1 MERLFGILVTSVVTA
16 VICAASLPSWAA
28 ELALT
33 VSVPSVNAEGGTTH
47 NNLRLGVRAGATNGF
62 DVGQDLDVYS
72 STVLTASVSHL
83 SYPPGHQSLWWD
95 FRSEQLPQEWNLV
108 VASDQSAPITLEW
121 TTPVTVVSQCASVI
135 WTLRDAL
142 ANQTVDLTAS
152 AGPYQYSNQPG
163 VPRTLV
169 ISAIASGTI
178 TPSPPPFN
186 LWSPRQGRT
195 SVYLAWS
202 GPHDPVVGYHVYRET
217 PQGWRRV
224 TAVPHQTTS
233 YLDTGLDPSQSATY
247 RVTAVDIRGCESTYS
262 NSVVITPR
270 Q

>member
-1 MERLFGILVTSVVTA
+1 MERLFGILVTSVVT
-16 VICAASLPSWAA
+16 VGICAASLPSGAA
-28 ELALT
+28 ELELT
-33 VSVPSVNAEGGTTH
+33 VSVPSVDAEGGATH
-47 NNLRLGVRAGATNGF
+47 NNLRLGVRAGATDGF
-62 DVGQDLDVYS
+62 DVGQDMVVYLS
-72 STVLTASVSHL
+72 PVLTASVSHP
-83 SYPPGHQSLWWD
+83 SYPAGHQSLWWD
-95 FRSEQLPQEWNLV
+95 FRSGQLPQEWDLV

-121 TTPVTVVSQCASVI
+121 TAPATVVSQCASVV
-135 WTLRDAL
+135 WSLQDRV
-142 ANQTVDLTAS
+142 ANQTFTLTAS

-163 VPRTLV
+163 APRMLV
-169 ISAIASGTI
+169 ITAIASGAV

-202 GPHDPVVGYHVYRET
+202 GPHDPVAGYHVYRET

-233 YLDTGLDPSQSATY
+233 YLDAGLDPSQSATY